1 MPDGDA
7 KSKKP
12 AVPNKPMLS
21 IRARLIVL
29 ALLAIAPLMI
39 ERVHGLEEARAIRT
53 ERANNDV
60 SELARRGA
68 ESQRQIIYSVRS
80 LLQIVSRVYAKM
92 PPDPAICNQYLADL
106 TTNIPW
112 IRDLS
117 VASTDGRIK
126 CSTQPLALGLNVSDR
141 LHFQNALN
149 AREFALS
156 DYMINRSNDVPSVVA
171 TYPIIKDDGSLNGVV
186 MAVINLQ
193 WIGDLAATA
202 AQHSG
207 AAVLLLD
214 SAGTLVAGSADQ
226 QAFIGKRFA
235 DCGIDAGNARQ

>member
-1 MPDGDA
+1 MPDGDP
-7 KSKKP
+7 KSKKTSAP
-12 AVPNKPMLS
+12 SKPMLS

-60 SELARRGA
+60 IELARRGA
-68 ESQRQIIYSVRS
+68 ESQRQIIYSVRP

-92 PPDPAICNQYLADL
+92 PLDSSTCNRHLADL
-106 TTNIPW
+106 MTYIPW

-117 VASTDGRIK
+117 IASDDGRIK

-141 LHFQNALN
+141 SHFQSVVTS
-149 AREFALS
+149 REFALS
-156 DYMINRSNDVPSVVA
+156 DYMISRANDVPSVVA
-171 TYPIIKDDGSLNGVV
+171 SYPIVKDDGALGGVV

-226 QAFIGKRFA
+226 QA
-235 DCGIDAGNARQ
+235 

>member
-1 MPDGDA
+1 MPVGDP

-12 AVPNKPMLS
+12 AVPSKPMFS

-39 ERVHGLEEARAIRT
+39 ERVHGLEKARVERT
-53 ERANNDV
+53 ERANSDV
-60 SELARRGA
+60 IELARRGA
-68 ESQRQIIYSVRS
+68 ESQREIIYSVRS
-80 LLQIVSRVYAKM
+80 LLQIVSRVYAKV
-92 PPDPAICNQYLADL
+92 PLDSPSCNQYLADL

-117 VASTDGRIK
+117 VASPNGQIK

-141 LHFQNALN
+141 PHFQNALN
-149 AREFALS
+149 SREFALS
-156 DYMINRSNDVPSVVA
+156 DYMISRANDVPGMVA
-171 TYPIIKDDGSLNGVV
+171 TFPAIKDDGSLNGVV

-207 AAVLLLD
+207 AA
-214 SAGTLVAGSADQ
+214 GVA
-226 QAFIGKRFA
+226 
-235 DCGIDAGNARQ
+235 AR

>member
-1 MPDGDA
+1 MPDGDP
-7 KSKKP
+7 KSKKSS
-12 AVPNKPMLS
+12 VPSKPMLS

-60 SELARRGA
+60 IELARRGA

-80 LLQIVSRVYAKM
+80 LLQIVSRVYAKV
-92 PPDPAICNQYLADL
+92 PLDSGNCSQYLADL
-106 TTNIPW
+106 MTNIPW

-117 VASTDGRIK
+117 IASDDGRIK

-141 LHFQNALN
+141 LHFQNALT

-171 TYPIIKDDGSLNGVV
+171 TYPIIKDDGSLSGVV

-193 WIGDLAATA
+193 WIGDLAGSPAFRRRGPA
-202 AQHSG
+202 ARQRRHACRRLG
-207 AAVLLLD
+207 R
-214 SAGTLVAGSADQ
+214 SAGLYR
-226 QAFIGKRFA
+226 QALRRQRIGAR
-235 DCGIDAGNARQ
+235 NARQ